1 MALSLKTLFS
11 PGPAAGREEDNAE
24 FDEPTTQVKM
34 TRQQTGYDPLAA
46 VSIMEQMRATSPE
59 MRQPGRLWIIGHLPI
74 VRQFQVLG
82 VLLVVFILLALVML
96 FLNARVSTQA
106 TASGTTAT
114 EMQMLS
120 QRLARGTSLAVQGN
134 GPAFEGVKDSR
145 DRFRADLDALTKG
158 GNVKGVNIDATSNES
173 LRSLLDNVTK
183 RWAVVEKNATDVVD
197 NQPALVALSKGL
209 DTINKSNNELLELA
223 QQASAQVAAGGG
235 TLREVDFTNQLAVL
249 SQRIAKNANSL
260 VSSDE
265 IDPEVAFLL
274 GKDAG
279 TFRDI
284 LNGLLKGSD
293 TLRLAG
299 VRAEDARATLTEL
312 QKKFAS
318 YQDGVN
324 AILQNMSRLVV
335 AKRAARVINQE
346 SEPLLGDTNKLTG
359 EFENQTG
366 ARNFTPPSKVS
377 CVHSE
382 NLISATSSGFTQ
394 CAFRSASTP

>member
-1 MALSLKTLFS
+1 MALSLSLKSLF
-11 PGPAAGREEDNAE
+11 GAGGAKGREDDAE
-24 FDEPTTQVKM
+24 LGEPTTQVKM
-34 TRQQTGYDPLAA
+34 GKQQTGYDPLAA
-46 VSIMEQMRATSPE
+46 VSIMEQMRTASPE
-59 MRQPGRLWIIGHLPI
+59 MRQPGHLWLIGHLPI
-74 VRQFQVLG
+74 VRQFQMLG

-96 FLNARVSTQA
+96 FLNTRFSTQA

-134 GPAFEGVKDSR
+134 VAAFEGVKDSR
-145 DRFRADLDALTKG
+145 DRFRADLDALIKG
-158 GNVKGVNIDATSNES
+158 GNVRGANIEATTNES
-173 LRSLLDNVTK
+173 LRSLLDDVTK

-209 DTINKSNNELLELA
+209 DTINKGNNELLELA

-235 TLREVDFTNQLAVL
+235 TLREVDFTNQLAGL
-249 SQRIAKNANSL
+249 SQRLAKNAKPL

-274 GKDAG
+274 GKDTG

-284 LNGLLKGSD
+284 LNGLLKGSE
-293 TLRLAG
+293 TLRLGAG

-312 QKKFAS
+312 QKKFAA

-324 AILQNMSRLVV
+324 AILQNMSRLV
-335 AKRAARVINQE
+335 
-346 SEPLLGDTNKLTG
+346 
-359 EFENQTG
+359 G
-366 ARNFTPPSKVS
+366 AQ
-377 CVHSE
+377 
-382 NLISATSSGFTQ
+382 G
-394 CAFRSASTP
+394 